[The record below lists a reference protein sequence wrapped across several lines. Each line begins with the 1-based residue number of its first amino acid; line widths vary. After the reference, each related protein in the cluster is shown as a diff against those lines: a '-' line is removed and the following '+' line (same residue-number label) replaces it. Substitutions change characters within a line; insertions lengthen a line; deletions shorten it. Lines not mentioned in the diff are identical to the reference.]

1 MSVPMSRKRSADS
14 VVRTASAQ
22 PKDAISLEQL
32 LAQLGSGFL
41 EVVRAPAG
49 LDRRVRTAVIW
60 DVANPVH
67 IGRDDIIFAVG
78 VSGDS
83 PGLVQLIEMAAK
95 AEASAVVLKG
105 LEQHEWARAV
115 ADRADVAVLVAPP
128 DLAWEHLHAQVRA
141 AVATGHAFRTDHEGT
156 VSIGDLFA
164 LADAAAADLGGEVE
178 IDDASMHVQAFSTR
192 GGEIDELRR
201 ASILCR
207 YPPQSFME
215 WLRGS
220 GAMGKIRESLR
231 PVRLD
236 PPGQCPRLVSAI
248 RAGIDVLG
256 YIWVVQGTRPFAPD
270 AEAALTEIARIA
282 AAQIVR
288 TKAVEDVDRRL
299 RAQCLRGVLE
309 GTGLASLLA
318 ARLGACD
325 GERFRVLAFRPR
337 GGWSGDRAERLFVH
351 GLVALRAE
359 MGERRGTAVAAG
371 DHIYALIPDTSSGEA
386 STSLA
391 QEIVTLTANQLDVR
405 LVAGMSA
412 LIDSLDALPAAR
424 TQVDRIVR
432 LLVSTDEPDIASPD
446 ELRPR
451 AVLAEIREL
460 AHERPQ
466 LLQGSID
473 VLRELDEKRNTNYI
487 ATLLAYFDAAC
498 DLTEAAKLLYVHR
511 NTLRYRLQRIQ
522 QLSGLNL
529 DDPVERLVAELQL
542 RLSLGD

>member
-1 MSVPMSRKRSADS
+1 MSRKRPADS
-14 VVRTASAQ
+14 IAGAASGQ
-22 PKDAISLEQL
+22 QDDTVSLEQL
-32 LAQLGSGFL
+32 LAQLGNGLL
-41 EVVRAPAG
+41 EVVSAPAG

-60 DVANPVH
+60 DAANPVR
-67 IGRDDIIFAVG
+67 IDRDDIVFAVG
-78 VSGDS
+78 VSGNS
-83 PGLVQLIEMAAK
+83 PGLVQLIDTAAK
-95 AEASAVVLKG
+95 AGASAVLLKG
-105 LEQHEWARAV
+105 LEQHAWARAV

-128 DLAWEHLHAQVRA
+128 DLAWEYLHAQVRA

-178 IDDASMHVQAFSTR
+178 IDDASMHVRAFSTR

-201 ASILCR
+201 ASILR
-207 YPPQSFME
+207 RFPPQSFMQ

-220 GAMGKIRESLR
+220 GSMGRIRESSR

-236 PPGQCPRLVSAI
+236 PPGQRPRLVAAI
-248 RAGIDVLG
+248 RAGIEVLG
-256 YIWVVQGTRPFAPD
+256 YVWLVQGAQPFGPD
-270 AEAALTEIARIA
+270 AEAALMEVARIA

-288 TKAVEDVDRRL
+288 TRAAENIDRRL
-299 RAQCLRGVLE
+299 RAECLRGVLE
-309 GTGLASLLA
+309 GTGSASLLA
-318 ARLGACD
+318 ARLEVSG

-337 GGWSGDRAERLFVH
+337 DGWSDDRAERLSVH
-351 GLVALRAE
+351 DLVALRAE
-359 MGERRGTAVAAG
+359 MRDRRGAAVAAG
-371 DHIYALIPDTSSGEA
+371 DHVYALICDTPSREA
-386 STSLA
+386 GAPLA
-391 QEIVTLTANQLDVR
+391 QEIVTLTGNQLGVR
-405 LVAGMSA
+405 LVAGMSG

-424 TQVDRIVR
+424 TQADRIVR

-446 ELRPR
+446 DLRPR

-473 VLRELDEKRNTNYI
+473 VLRELDEKRNSNYI

-511 NTLRYRLQRIQ
+511 NTLRYRLRRIQ

-542 RLSLGD
+542 RLALGD